1 VSIDAD
7 QRRRQRVGAVVLA
20 VVVGAAAVTAWPR
33 GRAGEETPRDAGT
46 ADAGAVADAG
56 GRRLPDEPA
65 GWVTP
70 EARAAVLI
78 DLAALRAV
86 PEVGAL
92 LGDGDGDDCAQR
104 LLGGAQWAVG
114 MAAAVPVDDLAV
126 VVGGAS
132 LVPAAVSRCAVSRAS
147 APTEARALRYRGL
160 QLSRV
165 APAAPEGGAPPRAS
179 LLLAPGT
186 VLLGPTEALYA
197 ALDAALASA
206 EHRAEPTA
214 LAPLLDAL
222 PPPAGVSAG
231 TAAAVRAAWWSA
243 PPAADDVLPR
253 VRGVGLGLWWQ
264 GAARVAAR
272 LRCDDATG
280 AAETAATLAAVR
292 ARDGGV
298 GALPLGLSDVTAT
311 ASGRE
316 VRVEGRVDPAA
327 LRALLGAVL
336 ARAPGRAPSPPTGRL
351 PR

>member
-1 VSIDAD
+1 VSIDAE

-33 GRAGEETPRDAGT
+33 GRAVETARDAG
-46 ADAGAVADAG
+46 ASDAGAVADAG
-56 GRRLPDEPA
+56 GRRLPDGPD

-70 EARAAVLI
+70 EARAAVLVN
-78 DLAALRAV
+78 LAALRAV
-86 PEVGAL
+86 PEVAVL

-126 VVGGAS
+126 VVGGAA
-132 LVPAAVSRCAVSRAS
+132 LVPAAVSRCAVSRDPAR
-147 APTEARALRYRGL
+147 TEARALRYRGIDL
-160 QLSRV
+160 TRV

-197 ALDAALASA
+197 ALDAALATA
-206 EHRAEPTA
+206 EHRAEPSA

-231 TAAAVRAAWWSA
+231 TVAAVRAAWWSA
-243 PPAADDVLPR
+243 PSAADDVLPR